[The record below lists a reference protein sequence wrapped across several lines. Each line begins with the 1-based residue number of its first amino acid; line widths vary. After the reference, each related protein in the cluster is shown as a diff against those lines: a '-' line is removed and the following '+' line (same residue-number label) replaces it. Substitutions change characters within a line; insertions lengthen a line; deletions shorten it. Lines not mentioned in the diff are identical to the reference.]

1 MSYRFIVFKFL
12 FKIVLLLIL
21 LVSLALLYTRN
32 YYFIPAQLQEDPLP
46 KVQTLMA
53 EEKYSDAYEYLD
65 YFMQF
70 DYMKENVEAQKMHE
84 ALRLKRNSFTYKKDK
99 IVEGILTG
107 TSDELSGQVSAIG
120 SDFFLFGDIRDLLI
134 QGKNY
139 LNKEEVDGVLVGLSS
154 VGLVA
159 SASTLFTAGAST
171 APKAGISVLKLARKQ
186 KYMPKWLAKYIA
198 KEAKVV
204 VKTKNIDSV
213 KPLLESV
220 QVLYKNAGLKGSMKL
235 LSKSKN
241 IKDLSTLSNYAK
253 RFGKE
258 SDVLLKTTH
267 GSILKYV
274 PNMGKSTTKNIKVA
288 STFGEGGL
296 KSLSKV
302 GEKNFIKSLK
312 IYKSIAKVA
321 DKGEYLKVILKG
333 LNMVSNKVLWISACI
348 AGLFLVPWR
357 RRRRTLA

>member
-1 MSYRFIVFKFL
+1 M
-12 FKIVLLLIL
+12 VLLLIL
-21 LVSLALLYTRN
+21 LGSLALLYTRH
-32 YYFIPAQLQEDPLP
+32 YYFIPTQIQQDPLP
-46 KVQTLMA
+46 KVQTLVA
-53 EEKYSDAYEYLD
+53 QEKYSDAYEYLD

-70 DYMKENVEAQKMHE
+70 DYMKDNEEAKKVHE
-84 ALRLKRNSFTYKKDK
+84 SLSLKRNSFEYKKDK
-99 IVEGILTG
+99 ILEGILTG

-120 SDFFLFGDIRDLLI
+120 SDFFLFGDIRDLVI

-139 LNKEEVDGVLVGLSS
+139 FNKEEVDGVLVGLSS

-159 SASTLFTAGAST
+159 SASTLLSAGATT
-171 APKAGISVLKLARKQ
+171 APKAGVSVLKLARKQ
-186 KYMPKWLAKYIA
+186 KYMPNWLAKFIT

-204 VKTKNIDSV
+204 AKTKNIKSV

-220 QVLYKNAGLKGSMKL
+220 QVLYKNAGLQGSMKL

-241 IKDLSTLSNYAK
+241 LMHLSTISKYAK

-258 SDVLLKTTH
+258 SHVLLKTTN
-267 GSILKYV
+267 GSILKHL
-274 PNMGKSTTKNIKVA
+274 PNVGKSTTKNIKVA

-302 GEKNFIKSLK
+302 GDKNFIKSIK
-312 IYKSIAKVA
+312 TYKSIGKVGY
-321 DKGEYLKVILKG
+321 KGEYLNILLKG
-333 LNMVSNKVLWISACI
+333 LNMVNDMILWMSSLI

-357 RRRRTLA
+357 LKRRTLA